1 MTLTSIVTL
10 SLLPSGSECI
20 IILDPRTDARPGQG
34 REELQARRGRGQG
47 GDQQGQGGNQRTGGE
62 ETTVRRRGGQGTDF
76 LGPPG
81 GAAPGADPYPP
92 GVVRAGC
99 GLFSGHALSVRPRGA
114 GSVRERL
121 CLLRTPAPDRGGVA
135 PGGGLL
141 HTGVS
146 RQAGQHQPG
155 CPVLHPHVHGL
166 LDVGGDGRALP
177 VLRGVAF
184 HQSCALSG
192 GDARRQEGVG
202 PGDGDVL
209 PGRAAGLFHGL
220 SADVAL
226 PLHLPAQRASSPPT
240 SSAR

>member
-10 SLLPSGSECI
+10 SLLPSGSEWI
-20 IILDPRTDARPGQG
+20 IIALVILLLFGGKKIPELMRGLGKGVKSFKQG
-34 REELQARRGRGQG
+34 VDEAKDEINKAK
-47 GDQQGQGGNQRTGGE
+47 DEINE
-62 ETTVRRRGGQGTDF
+62 PVEKKTTVRRRGGQGTDF

-99 GLFSGHALSVRPRGA
+99 GLFPGHALSVRPRGA

-141 HTGVS
+141 HAGVS
-146 RQAGQHQPG
+146 RQAGEHQSG
-155 CPVLHPHVHGL
+155 CAVLHPHVHGL
-166 LDVGGDGRALP
+166 LDVGGDRRALP

-184 HQSCALSG
+184 RQPCALSG
-192 GDARRQEGVG
+192 GDARAS
-202 PGDGDVL
+202 
-209 PGRAAGLFHGL
+209 GRRWPWG
-220 SADVAL
+220 
-226 PLHLPAQRASSPPT
+226 R
-240 SSAR
+240 